1 MKSRN
6 IFAVLALA
14 IALTM
19 TINVAFAAAPTAR
32 SASIQTSDITATAK
46 SSYAP
51 GEIVYINLLSVAPA
65 GSDANIEVRDS
76 ADVVVAGPWLN
87 QLAGSVNSFTPASGG
102 YYTVYSNGVALAT
115 IAVATFFVVP
125 ESMLGTLTA
134 TVAGFAAFATIG
146 IVKRKH
152 AKSK

>member
-1 MKSRN
+1 MKSKSV
-6 IFAVLALA
+6 FAVLAIA
-14 IALTM
+14 IALALTM
-19 TINVAFAAAPTAR
+19 NVAFAGTAQA
-32 SASIQTSDITATAK
+32 ASITTTDIGGTAQ

-51 GEIVYINLLSVAPA
+51 GEIVYVRLLSVAPI
-65 GSDANIEVRDS
+65 GSDADI
-76 ADVVVAGPWLN
+76 VVMSGAVTIAGPWLN
-87 QLAGSVNSFTPASGG
+87 QPAGSVNSFTPASNG
-102 YYTVYSNGVALAT
+102 YYTVYANGVAMLT
-115 IAVATFFVVP
+115 IAVGTFFVIP